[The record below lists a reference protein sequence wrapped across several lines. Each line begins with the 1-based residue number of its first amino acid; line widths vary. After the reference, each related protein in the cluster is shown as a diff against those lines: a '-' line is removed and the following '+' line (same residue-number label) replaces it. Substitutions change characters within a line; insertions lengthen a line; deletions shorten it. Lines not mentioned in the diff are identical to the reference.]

1 MVRGK
6 AEQIL
11 LGSDLKSLQGKVQLI
26 FTSPPFPLN
35 RKKKYGNYSGDQYI
49 AWLAQFGPLFRG
61 LLKKKGSIVIELG
74 NAWEPG
80 RPVMSTLALRA
91 LLSFKELGGFE
102 LCQEFICHNPA
113 RLPTPAQWVTIER
126 IRFKDSYTR
135 LWWLA
140 KTDRPKASN
149 RHVLKEYSP
158 SMQRLLRTG
167 KYNAGKRPA
176 GHDIGKKSFL
186 VNHGG
191 AIPPNVLTISNTRS
205 GDIYQEYCR
214 KHGLLAHP
222 ARMPKE
228 VAEFFIR
235 FLTSPGD
242 WVMDPFAGSNTTG
255 AVAES
260 LKRHWIS
267 FEPDKGYI
275 RGSRG
280 RFGRSKETISSATR
294 G

>member
-1 MVRGK
+1 R
-6 AEQIL
+6 
-11 LGSDLKSLQGKVQLI
+11 
-26 FTSPPFPLN
+26 N
-35 RKKKYGNYSGDQYI
+35 
-49 AWLAQFGPLFRG
+49 

-91 LLSFKELGGFE
+91 LLTFKELGGFE

-149 RHVLKEYSP
+149 RHVLKDYSP
-158 SMQRLLRTG
+158 AMLRLLRTG

-191 AIPPNVLTISNTRS
+191 AIPP
-205 GDIYQEYCR
+205 
-214 KHGLLAHP
+214 
-222 ARMPKE
+222 
-228 VAEFFIR
+228 
-235 FLTSPGD
+235 
-242 WVMDPFAGSNTTG
+242 
-255 AVAES
+255 
-260 LKRHWIS
+260 
-267 FEPDKGYI
+267 
-275 RGSRG
+275 
-280 RFGRSKETISSATR
+280 
-294 G
+294 